1 MKGGENISSLLDELI
16 DKHGKEKVYFHLC
29 NLKNDGA
36 RYDKDLT
43 YIRKLFIYAMKVFD
57 ITEEDLKQG
66 KLNRKTNLANF
77 RKVVSFLLLQYTP
90 VKGKYVASLLNVNEL
105 ESYRYKQKIQQILDT
120 PQINLKL
127 YKKFKSMDEL
137 KRYIVS
143 LETIS
148 YNELVALS
156 KQYKLPS
163 LEPNDRT
170 EFEWNNLKFDQVWMT
185 VDYEISVV
193 K

>member
-66 KLNRKTNLANF
+66 KPNRKTNVANF

-127 YKKFKSMDEL
+127 YKKFKDIHD
-137 KRYIVS
+137 YFI
-143 LETIS
+143 
-148 YNELVALS
+148 
-156 KQYKLPS
+156 KQL
-163 LEPNDRT
+163 
-170 EFEWNNLKFDQVWMT
+170 
-185 VDYEISVV
+185 
-193 K
+193 